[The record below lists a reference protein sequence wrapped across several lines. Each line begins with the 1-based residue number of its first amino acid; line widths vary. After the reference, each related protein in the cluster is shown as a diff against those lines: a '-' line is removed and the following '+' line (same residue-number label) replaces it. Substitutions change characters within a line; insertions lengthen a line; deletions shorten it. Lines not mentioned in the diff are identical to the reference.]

1 MADRHMEELASLKFP
16 VDIELIIGMPCKD
29 GIQEAQHLA
38 LRRLA
43 AENPW
48 GMAFHCRY
56 ITEGAPVHAKTY
68 C

>member
-1 MADRHMEELASLKFP
+1 MEELASLKFP